1 MKKIFLLL
9 PVLFLFFMTSSF
21 GAGQCG
27 LNHVTFQGTQKP
39 EHNEFIYEN
48 LDVYNEVSNNFD
60 KKIKNMDLKGMV
72 WECDKKQGCSNAVVL
87 PAGSVFKGAET
98 IAERL
103 FVCSTYI
110 QDRWYDYDVVE
121 CGDDFY
127 TNRSEAKLVDTN
139 GTTDKTFY
147 TYIGRDGIGYCYEN
161 KEKTACKN
169 ETNTQ
174 WTNGSCICLS
184 ENEKI
189 RVWNGE
195 NCVEKIV
202 ESGSKLKTEKE
213 ETETLTT
220 TSITSSNQMTAIT
233 DSSNENNKNVKFS
246 CPESDLQNIYMWQS
260 QYATNSEISSLI
272 SNILTYCFETNDIE
286 EYQFRTYMARLKV
299 LIEVQQNLADE
310 AQKASE
316 LAKQQQLLQQ
326 QNAAKERIA
335 SIVNN
340 LDQKAA
346 NFKRSDW
353 KNEDGKF
360 NTSRLISDSVAGVV
374 LGTAG
379 GLITSSVVKK
389 SQVKSGFEDLNCA
402 IGGQVV
408 AGWGDE
414 FLVGIQ

>member
-9 PVLFLFFMTSSF
+9 PVLFLFVPGLVMAGPGCVPVSCNESTGNDRLNADTIDISRQDRKQASRCYICEDGYCEDGDVVYNKTFTKFVVCKQSWGWIGDDKWQEFTPQYCTDKLDLSSAATPESGLQKMWLIEGVSYEDGQVSALGGKSYASGNNICYYYDCPDGSYLDSSSKKCVFQQLETPATTVAATAPKPTITPTVPTSPVTSS
-21 GAGQCG
+21 
-27 LNHVTFQGTQKP
+27 KP
-39 EHNEFIYEN
+39 T
-48 LDVYNEVSNNFD
+48 
-60 KKIKNMDLKGMV
+60 
-72 WECDKKQGCSNAVVL
+72 
-87 PAGSVFKGAET
+87 P
-98 IAERL
+98 
-103 FVCSTYI
+103 
-110 QDRWYDYDVVE
+110 
-121 CGDDFY
+121 
-127 TNRSEAKLVDTN
+127 
-139 GTTDKTFY
+139 
-147 TYIGRDGIGYCYEN
+147 
-161 KEKTACKN
+161 
-169 ETNTQ
+169 
-174 WTNGSCICLS
+174 
-184 ENEKI
+184 
-189 RVWNGE
+189 
-195 NCVEKIV
+195 
-202 ESGSKLKTEKE
+202 
-213 ETETLTT
+213 
-220 TSITSSNQMTAIT
+220 AIT
-233 DSSNENNKNVKFS
+233 DSPNENNKNVKFS

-260 QYATNSEISSLI
+260 QYATNPEIYSLI

-286 EYQFRTYMARLKV
+286 EYQFRTYMDRLKV

-340 LDQKAA
+340 LDKKAA